1 MSFSHRVENIQPS
14 LTLKINAEAAALQR
28 GGERVARLGAGEP
41 DFDTPAAIKEA
52 AHSAIDRG
60 FTHYTAVDGYP
71 DLKAAVREKFRRDND
86 LVFGDDQVLV
96 GCGAKQALFD
106 LCQAL
111 LGPGDEAVVPRPYW
125 VTYPAQVILAGAEPV
140 YFDLDAED
148 GYLPDPDRLE
158 ASFTA
163 RTRLLF
169 LNSPNNPTG
178 RIYDED
184 RLRRLAAVIRRHPRL
199 WVVSDEI
206 YEHLNWSGRPFRNL
220 LNVAPDL
227 ADRYFLVNGVS
238 KAYAMTGWRVGFV
251 AGPADALARLK
262 KVQGQSTAG
271 AATISQHAATEAL
284 TGDQTPVRDMVAE
297 YRRRHDRVVPAL
309 NALPGVRCVPSDG
322 TFYAFPDAH
331 ELIDELDDIDD
342 DYQLAETLLHQAG
355 VAVVPGSGFGAPGR
369 LRVSFAAD
377 METID
382 TGLERLRRFIG

>member
-1 MSFSHRVENIQPS
+1 MNQ
-14 LTLKINAEAAALQR
+14 
-28 GGERVARLGAGEP
+28 
-41 DFDTPAAIKEA
+41 
-52 AHSAIDRG
+52 SAIDRG

-184 RLRRLAAVIRRHPRL
+184 RLRRLAARSAVRWRQVPPTRGCDSQAR
-199 WVVSDEI
+199 VESARPARDQRSGTYR
-206 YEHLNWSGRPFRNL
+206 YECVGASG
-220 LNVAPDL
+220 
-227 ADRYFLVNGVS
+227 S
-238 KAYAMTGWRVGFV
+238 
-251 AGPADALARLK
+251 
-262 KVQGQSTAG
+262 
-271 AATISQHAATEAL
+271 
-284 TGDQTPVRDMVAE
+284 
-297 YRRRHDRVVPAL
+297 
-309 NALPGVRCVPSDG
+309 
-322 TFYAFPDAH
+322 
-331 ELIDELDDIDD
+331 
-342 DYQLAETLLHQAG
+342 
-355 VAVVPGSGFGAPGR
+355 
-369 LRVSFAAD
+369 
-377 METID
+377 
-382 TGLERLRRFIG
+382 